1 MSQPVESNV
10 GYVVV
15 EGGHLYYEVAGAGHP
30 LVFIHAGVAD
40 SSMWDEQFSFFSEY
54 YQVIRYDTRGF
65 GKTNSASVSFS
76 NRQDLRDLLDYLK
89 VDKAYVVGLSRGGQI
104 ATDFTLEFPERVAAL
119 VPVAAGVGG
128 FQGELAPNELPK
140 EEEMEKLEESKEFEK
155 LAQIQAEIFVTGF
168 YRNQDEV
175 DSKVFAKVRK
185 MVLDN
190 SIAHQ
195 NESPQPRT
203 LTPPGVGRLAEI
215 KVPTLV
221 IVGDIDESVMLPMA
235 DKMATDIPGAKKVI
249 FPGVAHMVNMEKP
262 AEFNQTLLEFLQ
274 GL

>member
-1 MSQPVESNV
+1 
-10 GYVVV
+10 
-15 EGGHLYYEVAGAGHP
+15 
-30 LVFIHAGVAD
+30 
-40 SSMWDEQFSFFSEY
+40 MWDAQFSFFSDY

-65 GKTNSASVSFS
+65 GKTNSANVSFS

-119 VPVAAGVGG
+119 VPVAAGLGG
-128 FQGELAPNELPK
+128 FQGELLPNELVK
-140 EEEMEKLEESKEFEK
+140 EEEVEKLEENKEYEK
-155 LAQIQAEIFVTGF
+155 AAQLGAEIWVSGF
-168 YRNQDEV
+168 YRSPDEV
-175 DSKVFAKVRK
+175 DPKVLAKVRQ

-190 SIAHQ
+190 SISHQ
-195 NESPQPRT
+195 DEHPEPRT
-203 LTPPGVGRLAEI
+203 LTPPAVGRLAEI

-221 IVGDIDESVMLPMA
+221 IVGDIDESVIMPMA

-262 AEFNQTLLEFLQ
+262 KEFNQILLDFLK

>member
-1 MSQPVESNV
+1 MSQPTESDV
-10 GYVVV
+10 GYVSV

-40 SSMWDEQFSFFSEY
+40 SSMWDEQFSFFSDY
-54 YQVIRYDTRGF
+54 YRVIRYDTRGF

-89 VDKAYVVGLSRGGQI
+89 VDKAYVVGISRGGQI

-119 VPVAAGVGG
+119 VPVAAGLGG
-128 FQGELAPNELPK
+128 FQGELLPNELPK
-140 EEEMEKLEESKEFEK
+140 EEEMEKLEETKEFEK
-155 LAQIQAEIFVTGF
+155 MAQLSAEIFVTGF
-168 YRNQDEV
+168 YRNQDAV
-175 DSKVFAKVRK
+175 DPKVFAKVRQ

-190 SIAHQ
+190 AIAHQ
-195 NESPQPRT
+195 NEHPEPRT
-203 LTPPGVGRLAEI
+203 LTPSAVGRLAEI

-221 IVGDIDESVMLPMA
+221 IVGDIDESVILPMA
-235 DKMATDIPGAKKVI
+235 DKMATDIPGAKKVV

-262 AEFNQTLLEFLQ
+262 KEFNQILLDFLQ